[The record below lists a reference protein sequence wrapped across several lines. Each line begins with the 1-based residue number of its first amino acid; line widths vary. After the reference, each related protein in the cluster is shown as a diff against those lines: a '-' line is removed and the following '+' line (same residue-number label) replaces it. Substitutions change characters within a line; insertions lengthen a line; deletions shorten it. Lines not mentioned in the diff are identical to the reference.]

1 MRKAIIVF
9 GMVIMVGGVVMAAST
24 DTISIKVTC
33 TTDIQV
39 EITETEYQF
48 GTLDAGVT
56 SISTY
61 GVTVKNTSSSNQE
74 DWELQMTEPGEWS
87 SVTYGTPGQ
96 NTYKL
101 QAQFSDTVGELSSW
115 NDTSHS
121 LRLSSDD
128 CSATRFSNGT
138 AAQSG
143 YDVKNQSA
151 GDEDRLLWFKIH
163 MPEGVTTGYTSE
175 QEIVVTVTAKLG

>member
-1 MRKAIIVF
+1 MRKAIIVL
-9 GMVIMVGGVVMAAST
+9 GMVIMVGGVVFAAST
-24 DTISIKVTC
+24 DTIKIKVTC
-33 TTDIQV
+33 AVDIQV
-39 EITETEYQF
+39 EITETEYLF
-48 GTLDAGVT
+48 GTLNAGAT

-74 DWELQMTEPGEWS
+74 DWELKMTEPGEWT

-96 NTYKL
+96 NVYKL

-128 CSATRFSNGT
+128 CGDTRFGNGT
-138 AAQSG
+138 ALQCG
-143 YDVKNQSA
+143 YDVKNQAA
-151 GDEDRLLWFKIH
+151 GDEDRLLWFRIH
-163 MPEGVTTGYTSE
+163 MPEGVTAGYTAE
-175 QEIVVTVTAKLG
+175 QEITVTVTAKLG